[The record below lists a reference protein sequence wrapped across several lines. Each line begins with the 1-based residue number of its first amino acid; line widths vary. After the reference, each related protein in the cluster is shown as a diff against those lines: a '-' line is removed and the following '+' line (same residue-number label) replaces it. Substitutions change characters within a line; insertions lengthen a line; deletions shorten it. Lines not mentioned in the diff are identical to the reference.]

1 MAYIGQPPNAF
12 APLSS
17 ADIPDGIIVAA
28 DLAPNSVDS
37 SELVD
42 GSIDTS
48 HIGANQVTAA
58 KVASDVATTA
68 GTQTLTN
75 KTLTS
80 PVLTTPELGIPA
92 SGVMTNMTGAVSA
105 SIGNDQIDSQH
116 YAAGS
121 IDLEH
126 MSSESVDE
134 DNLYVSNSP
143 TDGYVL
149 TARSSAAGDMTWEAA
164 SGGGSAGLVFIDQD
178 TVSGGLEAI
187 VEGMDST
194 YKTYLVTGETL
205 VAGDD
210 NVQGQM
216 QFYAGSWQASNYGYS
231 RSTYIGG
238 SSWVNANSNSFSHMC
253 EGWIRDCGNNSY
265 EGGSYNL
272 WIYNPAN
279 TATYTG
285 WSGMSISS
293 RSGTTNGIVA
303 VGMWKGTTA
312 VTKVRS
318 YFSSGSFS
326 GTIRLYGLATS

>member
-1 MAYIGQPPNAF
+1 M
-12 APLSS
+12 S
-17 ADIPDGIIVAA
+17 GIINNTGARSGIIGNTTGKGTWQGTAVADEYGGTGQTTYA
-28 DLAPNSVDS
+28 QGDILYASASNTLSK
-37 SELVD
+37 LVK
-42 GSIDTS
+42 GSDN
-48 HIGANQVTAA
+48 H
-58 KVASDVATTA
+58 
-68 GTQTLTN
+68 
-75 KTLTS
+75 
-80 PVLTTPELGIPA
+80 VLT
-92 SGVMTNMTGAVSA
+92 MN
-105 SIGNDQIDSQH
+105 GN
-116 YAAGS
+116 
-121 IDLEH
+121 
-126 MSSESVDE
+126 VP
-134 DNLYVSNSP
+134 N
-143 TDGYVL
+143 
-149 TARSSAAGDMTWEAA
+149 WEAA
-164 SGGGSAGLVFIDQD
+164 SGGGGGGSAGLVFIDQD
-178 TVSGGLEAI
+178 TVSGGSEAI

-205 VAGDD
+205 VSAVD

-238 SSWVNANSNSFSHMC
+238 SSWVNANSSSFSHMC
-253 EGWIRDCGNNSY
+253 EGWLRDCGNNSY